1 MTPDILLTL
10 LVLLAAIALFATE
23 KLPVD
28 MVAMLVLAS
37 VLVLGLAAVG
47 MYLLV
52 LRAEAFLNHLWGVRA

>member
-1 MTPDILLTL
+1 MGDDQENTRTILAD
-10 LVLLAAIALFATE
+10 LATH
-23 KLPVD
+23 PNVGG
-28 MVAMLVLAS
+28 